1 MIYVTGDI
9 HGGCTMNNIVEWEEG
24 KNLTHDDYLV
34 IAGDFGIPW
43 EFSITEDDLIYWIES
58 RPWTTLFVDGNHER
72 FSWWKD
78 QPIEEWHG
86 GRVQR
91 LSKYSRIRRLMRGEV
106 FDFDGTTLFTM
117 GGATSVDREWRI
129 EGYSW
134 WPEELPSE
142 KEIKYARE
150 MLDSVYWE
158 VDYIVTHTCASD
170 LLSKTLYPYSGWQSP
185 DTDRLTNFFNE
196 LESKLDFR
204 RWYYGHFH
212 IDRNID
218 HRHTALMDAIVPLG
232 EGIPLGYSMER

>member
-1 MIYVTGDI
+1 M
-9 HGGCTMNNIVEWEEG
+9 
-24 KNLTHDDYLV
+24 
-34 IAGDFGIPW
+34 
-43 EFSITEDDLIYWIES
+43 
-58 RPWTTLFVDGNHER
+58 
-72 FSWWKD
+72 
-78 QPIEEWHG
+78 
-86 GRVQR
+86 QR

-158 VDYIVTHTCASD
+158 VDYVVTRTCASD

>member
-86 GRVQR
+86 GTRA
-91 LSKYSRIRRLMRGEV
+91 
-106 FDFDGTTLFTM
+106 
-117 GGATSVDREWRI
+117 ATFQV
-129 EGYSW
+129 
-134 WPEELPSE
+134 L
-142 KEIKYARE
+142 
-150 MLDSVYWE
+150 
-158 VDYIVTHTCASD
+158 
-170 LLSKTLYPYSGWQSP
+170 PYSA
-185 DTDRLTNFFNE
+185 
-196 LESKLDFR
+196 LDERRSVRFR
-204 RWYYGHFH
+204 RHYPVHHGRRYK
-212 IDRNID
+212 R
-218 HRHTALMDAIVPLG
+218 
-232 EGIPLGYSMER
+232 

>member
-72 FSWWKD
+72 FNWWKD

-150 MLDSVYWE
+150 CLTPSIGKW
-158 VDYIVTHTCASD
+158 TTS
-170 LLSKTLYPYSGWQSP
+170 LLTPAPAICYQKRSIPIPAGKAPTPIALLTFSTNSSPSSTSGAGTMGISTLTEISTIGTQ
-185 DTDRLTNFFNE
+185 L
-196 LESKLDFR
+196 
-204 RWYYGHFH
+204 
-212 IDRNID
+212 
-218 HRHTALMDAIVPLG
+218 
-232 EGIPLGYSMER
+232 

>member
-9 HGGCTMNNIVEWEEG
+9 HGGSTMNSIVEWEEG
-24 KNLTHDDYLV
+24 KSLTHDDYLI

-43 EFSITEDDLIYWIES
+43 EFSIMEDDLVWWIES

-91 LSKYSRIRRLMRGEV
+91 LQKFSRTRHLMRGEV
-106 FDFDGTTLFTM
+106 FDFDGTTIFTM
-117 GGATSVDREWRI
+117 GGATSVDRACRI
-129 EGYSW
+129 EGYNW

-142 KEIKYARE
+142 EEITYARKT
-150 MLDSVYWE
+150 LDTVNWN
-158 VDYIVTHTCASD
+158 VDYVITHTCASD
-170 LLSKTLYPYSGWQSP
+170 LLPKTLYPYPNWQNP
-185 DTDRLTNFFNE
+185 DTDRLTNFFNK
-196 LESKLDFR
+196 LEFKLKFK

-212 IDRNID
+212 VDRDID
-218 HRHTALMDAIVPLG
+218 HRHTTLMDAIVPLG
-232 EGIPLGYSMER
+232 EGIPLGYSTGY

>member
-78 QPIEEWHG
+78 QPVEEWHG

-134 WPEELPSE
+134 WPEELPSID
-142 KEIKYARE
+142 EIEYARK
-150 MLDSVYWE
+150 MLDSVNWE
-158 VDYIVTHTCASD
+158 VDYVVTHTCASD
-170 LLSKTLYPYSGWQSP
+170 LLSKTLTPTPIGRTPTLTASPTSSTSLNSSSTSGAGTTGIS
-185 DTDRLTNFFNE
+185 TLTE
-196 LESKLDFR
+196 ISTTVTQPLWTPSSLSVREFR
-204 RWYYGHFH
+204 
-212 IDRNID
+212 
-218 HRHTALMDAIVPLG
+218 
-232 EGIPLGYSMER
+232 